1 MPISS
6 EFVVFIRE
14 TGVRAFDRLSTR
26 AKDLDTPLRN
36 FVRSWTRLT
45 EEEKHELFD
54 QLIATIRTQEEAP
67 AEAASPKQKKPVKRY
82 DPEEVAATLPKKP
95 VARKSAKAGA
105 KKSKTK
111 GKSSKPV

>member
-14 TGVRAFDRLSTR
+14 TGVRAFDRLSGR

-36 FVRSWTRLT
+36 FVRSWSKLT
-45 EEEKHELFD
+45 DAEKNELFD
-54 QLIATIRTQEEAP
+54 ELIATIRTPQEPP
-67 AEAASPKQKKPVKRY
+67 AEATAPKQKKPVKRY

-95 VARKSAKAGA
+95 VARKSAKAA
-105 KKSKTK
+105 ARKKSKK
-111 GKSSKPV
+111 A